1 MYESTNPSS
10 RASSSRYYHP
20 DRESESTY
28 RYSRTSTN
36 STLSG
41 TYTLSKKSSPNI
53 TGHTLNKK
61 NMLKTSDQT
70 SSSSNTLSSIKKKKA
85 AIIGGNKLTLD
96 KNLLVQLVDSEK
108 LVWSFRQ
115 GLNRNLDKSS
125 NSLSNEQLFKIIM

>member
-1 MYESTNPSS
+1 
-10 RASSSRYYHP
+10 
-20 DRESESTY
+20 
-28 RYSRTSTN
+28 
-36 STLSG
+36 
-41 TYTLSKKSSPNI
+41 
-53 TGHTLNKK
+53 
-61 NMLKTSDQT
+61 MLKTSDQT

-96 KNLLVQLVDSEK
+96 KNLIVQLVDSEK